1 MTPSGEFLPG
11 MKGLIP
17 RVLDHM
23 YFLMDQ
29 SEKAVRYLP
38 LGICVTAV
46 ELNWLQRVDAIVL
59 VCTQ

>member
-1 MTPSGEFLPG
+1 

-29 SEKAVRYLP
+29 SEK
-38 LGICVTAV
+38 
-46 ELNWLQRVDAIVL
+46 E
-59 VCTQ
+59 VCDLLFNPTVPALARRLR

>member
-29 SEKAVRYLP
+29 SEKAVRYPP
-38 LGICVTAV
+38 LG
-46 ELNWLQRVDAIVL
+46 
-59 VCTQ
+59 VC